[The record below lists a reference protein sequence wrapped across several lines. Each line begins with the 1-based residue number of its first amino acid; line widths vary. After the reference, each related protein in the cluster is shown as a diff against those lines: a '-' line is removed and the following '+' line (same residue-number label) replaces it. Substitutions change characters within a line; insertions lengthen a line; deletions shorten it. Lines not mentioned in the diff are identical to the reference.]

1 MRNDVKSNYTL
12 AEATAAASHAVGAVN
27 SASVDHADGSSVS
40 FFISLSGVGT
50 GGTLD
55 AKTQYSDNDSDW
67 TDYPAS
73 DPAGNDDAITQLTA
87 AGTAQL
93 NVPNPRGRYTR
104 VVSTVATDACVFG
117 ITSVL
122 GPLRSVAAE

>member
-1 MRNDVKSNYTL
+1 MRHDVSSNYTL
-12 AEATAAASHAVGAVN
+12 AEAVAAASHAVGAVN
-27 SASVDHADGSSVS
+27 GVAVDHSKGSSAS

-55 AKTQYSDNDSDW
+55 AKTQYSDDGSTW

-73 DPAGNDDAITQLTA
+73 DPMGNDDAITQLTA
-87 AGTAQL
+87 ADTAQL
-93 NVPNPRGRYTR
+93 NVVNVRGRYSR
-104 VVSTVATDACVFG
+104 VVATVGTDACVFG

-122 GPLRSVAAE
+122 GPLRSVSV

>member
-12 AEATAAASHAVGAVN
+12 AEALAAASHAIGAHNGVAVDHSN
-27 SASVDHADGSSVS
+27 ASSAS
-40 FFISLSGVGT
+40 FFLSLSGVGT

-55 AKTQYSDNDSDW
+55 AKTQYSDNGSDW
-67 TDYPAS
+67 TDYPAD
-73 DPAGNDDAITQLTA
+73 DPAGNDDAITQLDA

-93 NVPNPRGRYTR
+93 NVIVPRGRYSR
-104 VVSTVATDACVFG
+104 VVATVATDACVFG